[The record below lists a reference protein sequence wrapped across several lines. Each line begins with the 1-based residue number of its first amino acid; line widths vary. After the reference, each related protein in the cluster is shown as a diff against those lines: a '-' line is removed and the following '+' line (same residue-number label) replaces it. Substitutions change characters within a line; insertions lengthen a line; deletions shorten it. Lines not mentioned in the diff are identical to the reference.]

1 MKKWLRAVWMIVGLC
16 CIANSA
22 FAQDLRVYT
31 QIYDRSKSTTAK
43 GGAPILVAKS
53 LMLFHAGKVYDLIDP
68 GQEVTIYEPALNQF
82 TVLNTPRQL
91 RTELSQSEIR
101 RFLGMAEAEVRKH
114 LGSPFDDSSSM
125 SRKAAEILQFQLRP
139 NFEVTYDD
147 AKLHLSLYAPEFQY
161 VVEGTVPKI
170 ENVTEK
176 YLSVADWTAQ
186 LNSVLHP
193 QSLLPEPRLALNQ
206 EMRQRG
212 IVPRTVELRVGANPE
227 VHLVAKH
234 DWMWELQE
242 TDRQLI
248 AGWEKQ
254 LQDSKLKRLS
264 FQKFQQVMLSS
275 ETAKRR

>member
-1 MKKWLRAVWMIVGLC
+1 MKMWHRAIWAVVGFWC
-16 CIANSA
+16 VASA
-22 FAQDLRVYT
+22 AVAQDIRVYT
-31 QIYDRSKSTTAK
+31 QIYDRSKATTSR
-43 GGAPILVAKS
+43 GAAPVLVAKS

-68 GQEVTIYEPALNQF
+68 GQEVTIYEPALSQF
-82 TVLNTPRQL
+82 TVLNSQRQL

-114 LGSPFDDSSSM
+114 LGAPFDDSSNV
-125 SRKAAEILQFQLRP
+125 SRKAVEILQFQLRP
-139 NFEVTYDD
+139 NFEVTFDE
-147 AKLHLSLYAPEFQY
+147 AKLHLSLHAPEFQY

-176 YLSVADWTAQ
+176 YLNVADWTAQ

-212 IVPRTVELRVGANPE
+212 IVPKSVELRVGANPE

-234 DWMWELQE
+234 DWTWGLLE

-248 AGWEKQ
+248 ADWEKQ
-254 LQDSKLKRLS
+254 LQDPKLKRLS
-264 FQKFQQVMLSS
+264 FQKFQQVMLTT